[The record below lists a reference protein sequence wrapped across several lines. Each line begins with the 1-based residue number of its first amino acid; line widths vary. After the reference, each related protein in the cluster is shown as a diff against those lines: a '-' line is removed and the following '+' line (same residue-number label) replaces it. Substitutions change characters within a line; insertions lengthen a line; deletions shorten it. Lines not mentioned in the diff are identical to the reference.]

1 MNNGTIYINDP
12 IEQIQNEEESQ
23 KQNLEADISKKPVV
37 AIPSPE
43 SGNLSPYME
52 RFLQV
57 FENEYKKTTDSAEG
71 YIKVSE
77 VLGGLARMYERVR
90 TVVEYKGE
98 HVIRR
103 NAIER
108 MLKRLIWELGNV
120 RETVDEK
127 RVSESLIRELI
138 WARYL
143 PNGVIEKTKSEEVKI
158 VVQKYLYFLRNLDNI
173 PTNLSKSKVRA
184 WIWGIASSEIEDVL
198 DPSNREM
205 YVKLMYDWYT
215 DRFKWTDTEVSDH
228 DKGIQIYLAIHRA
241 HVKSDDPIMR
251 YNLLLKEIPDWQNPS
266 KEKLNNF
273 IVNFPKIYDEI
284 ENHLN
289 YSGRMTLFRRIQKY
303 SAAFDIFREVANE
316 EKLKLRKLLE
326 DNKAFEDKIR
336 DVCAV
341 KYAQIRKKV
350 NTGIVRSIIYIF
362 ITKVIFAMIIEIP
375 YEIYFYNDV
384 RYIPLSIN
392 IIFPPI
398 MMWIIGM
405 STKIPG
411 AKNTESII
419 LRLGSVVYPDS
430 DKKVQNYSVI
440 SATKN
445 SALSKV
451 FAWIYIMLFLLV
463 FGGIAYLLTL
473 LNFSLSGLVVF
484 FFFLSLVMLFAFRVR
499 FNAVQLNVTTENESF
514 VSHLTSYLTLPF
526 LNFGFYLSKGLAK
539 INFFSIILDF
549 IIEAPLK
556 SIIEIFEEWT
566 SFIREKKEEVIERP
580 E

>member
-1 MNNGTIYINDP
+1 MNGTIYINDP
-12 IEQIQNEEESQ
+12 IEQIQNEEES
-23 KQNLEADISKKPVV
+23 KSNRDIVPTIHTPL
-37 AIPSPE
+37 IPE
-43 SGNLSPYME
+43 TGETGNLSPYME
-52 RFLQV
+52 RFLKV
-57 FENEYKKTTDSAEG
+57 FEQEYTKSRDSTEG

-108 MLKRLIWELGNV
+108 MLKRLIWEQGNV

-127 RVSESLIRELI
+127 RVAESLIRELI

-143 PNGVIEKTKSEEVKI
+143 PNGVIEKIKVEEVKN
-158 VVQKYLYFLRNLDNI
+158 VVEKYLYFLRNLDNI

-215 DRFKWTDTEVSDH
+215 DRFKWIDTEVSEH

-266 KEKLNNF
+266 KEQLNNF

-303 SAAFDIFREVANE
+303 SAAFDIFRDIANE
-316 EKLKLRKLLE
+316 EKMKLRKLLE

-336 DVCAV
+336 DICSIR
-341 KYAQIRKKV
+341 YAQIKKKV
-350 NTGIVRSIIYIF
+350 NTGIVRSIVYIF
-362 ITKVIFAMIIEIP
+362 ITKVIFAMLIEIP

-405 STKIPG
+405 STRIPG

-419 LRLGSVVYPDS
+419 LRLGSVVYPDEN
-430 DKKVQNYSVI
+430 KNVQNYSVI
-440 SATKN
+440 AASRN
-445 SALSKV
+445 STLSKV
-451 FAWIYIMLFLLV
+451 FGWTYILLFLLV

-473 LNFSLSGLVVF
+473 LNFSLSGLIVF

-499 FNAVQLNVTTENESF
+499 FNAVQLNVNSENENF
-514 VSHLTSYLTLPF
+514 ISHLTSYLTLPF